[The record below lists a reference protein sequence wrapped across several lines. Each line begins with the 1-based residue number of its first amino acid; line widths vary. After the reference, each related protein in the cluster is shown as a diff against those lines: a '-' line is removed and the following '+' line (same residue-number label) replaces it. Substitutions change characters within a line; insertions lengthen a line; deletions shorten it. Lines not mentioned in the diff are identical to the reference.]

1 MPTEKVKANP
11 DDKSPEVER
20 IREIIFGSQM
30 RTYEGNFQNLQRDLA
45 RLLQEIERLNEKLA
59 ELDKDQSQKLQVLE
73 RDMRKAD
80 DNLRAELRE
89 TAQKLIDEKVD
100 RQVLGDLF
108 IQLGNQLKS
117 SGSIA
122 DTLKDILLSLIHI

>member
-1 MPTEKVKANP
+1 MSTEKIDANP

-20 IREIIFGSQM
+20 IREIIFGPQM
-30 RTYEGNFQNLQRDLA
+30 RTYEGNFQNIQRDLA

-59 ELDKDQSQKLQVLE
+59 EQDKDHGQKLQALE
-73 RDMRKAD
+73 RDVRKAD
-80 DNLRAELRE
+80 DSLRAELRE
-89 TAQKLIDEKVD
+89 TAQKMIDEKVD
-100 RQVLGDLF
+100 RRVLGDLL

-122 DTLKDILLSLIHI
+122 DTLKDMLGSKED

>member
-1 MPTEKVKANP
+1 MSTEKIDANP
-11 DDKSPEVER
+11 EDKSPEVER
-20 IREIIFGSQM
+20 IREIIFGPQM
-30 RTYEGNFQNLQRDLA
+30 RTYEGNFQNIQRDLA

-59 ELDKDQSQKLQVLE
+59 EQDKDHGQKLQALE
-73 RDMRKAD
+73 RDVRKAD
-80 DNLRAELRE
+80 DSLRAELRE

-100 RQVLGDLF
+100 RRVLGDLF

-122 DTLKDILLSLIHI
+122 DTLKDMLGSKED

>member
-1 MPTEKVKANP
+1 MSTEKIDANP

-20 IREIIFGSQM
+20 IREIIFGPQM
-30 RTYEGNFQNLQRDLA
+30 RTYEGNFQNIQRDLA

-59 ELDKDQSQKLQVLE
+59 EQDKDHGQKLQALE
-73 RDMRKAD
+73 RDVRKAD
-80 DNLRAELRE
+80 DSLRAELRE

-100 RQVLGDLF
+100 RRVLGDLF

-122 DTLKDILLSLIHI
+122 DTLKDMLGSKED